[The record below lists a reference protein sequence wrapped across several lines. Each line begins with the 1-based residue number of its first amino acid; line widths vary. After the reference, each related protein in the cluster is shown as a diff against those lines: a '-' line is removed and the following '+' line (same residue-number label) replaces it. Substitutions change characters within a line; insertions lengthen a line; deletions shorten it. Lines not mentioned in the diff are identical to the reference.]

1 MTFINRNQ
9 IILLLS
15 FIFLLGISYILSI
28 SFGENL
34 AKENK
39 VSKKNITDEAKL
51 DHVKKELDF
60 LQKTL
65 MNYVQQKEINTY
77 LENLI
82 NINSKLWN
90 IEDDIRECER
100 KKLFDQTFIDLARS
114 VYFTNDERAKVKNDI
129 NKTFGSELVEV
140 KSYEEY

>member
-1 MTFINRNQ
+1 MLINTPISLGELVDKISIL
-9 IILLLS
+9 II
-15 FIFLLGISYILSI
+15 
-28 SFGENL
+28 
-34 AKENK
+34 KQ
-39 VSKKNITDEAKL
+39 KNITDETKL

-65 MNYVQQKEINTY
+65 MNYVPQEEINNY

-129 NKTFGSELVEV
+129 NKNFGSELVEV

>member
-1 MTFINRNQ
+1 MLINTPISLGELVDKISIL
-9 IILLLS
+9 II
-15 FIFLLGISYILSI
+15 
-28 SFGENL
+28 
-34 AKENK
+34 K
-39 VSKKNITDEAKL
+39 KKNIIDKTKL

-65 MNYVQQKEINTY
+65 TNYVQKKEINNY

-129 NKTFGSELVEV
+129 NKCFDSELVEV

>member
-1 MTFINRNQ
+1 MLINTPISLGELVDKISIL
-9 IILLLS
+9 II
-15 FIFLLGISYILSI
+15 
-28 SFGENL
+28 
-34 AKENK
+34 KQ
-39 VSKKNITDEAKL
+39 KNITDETKL

-65 MNYVQQKEINTY
+65 MNYVQQEEIDNY

>member
-1 MTFINRNQ
+1 MLINTPISLGELVDKISIL
-9 IILLLS
+9 II
-15 FIFLLGISYILSI
+15 
-28 SFGENL
+28 
-34 AKENK
+34 KQ
-39 VSKKNITDEAKL
+39 KNITDETKL

-65 MNYVQQKEINTY
+65 MNYVQQEEINNY

-82 NINSKLWN
+82 NINSELWN

-100 KKLFDQTFIDLARS
+100 KKLFDQSFIDLARS

>member
-1 MTFINRNQ
+1 MIINTP
-9 IILLLS
+9 ISLGELVDKISILM
-15 FIFLLGISYILSI
+15 I
-28 SFGENL
+28 
-34 AKENK
+34 K
-39 VSKKNITDEAKL
+39 KKNISDSIKL
-51 DHVKKELDF
+51 EHVAKELEF

-65 MNYVQQKEINTY
+65 KEYISEDKINKFVQE
-77 LENLI
+77 LV
-82 NINSKLWN
+82 NINSTLWK

-100 KKLFDQTFIDLARS
+100 NKLFDQTFIDLARS

>member
-1 MTFINRNQ
+1 MLINTPISLGELVDKISIL
-9 IILLLS
+9 II
-15 FIFLLGISYILSI
+15 
-28 SFGENL
+28 
-34 AKENK
+34 KQ
-39 VSKKNITDEAKL
+39 KNITDETKL

-65 MNYVQQKEINTY
+65 MNYVQQEEINDY

-100 KKLFDQTFIDLARS
+100 KKLFDQKFIDLARS

>member
-1 MTFINRNQ
+1 MLINTPISLGELVDKISIL
-9 IILLLS
+9 II
-15 FIFLLGISYILSI
+15 
-28 SFGENL
+28 
-34 AKENK
+34 KQ
-39 VSKKNITDEAKL
+39 KNIIDETKL

-65 MNYVQQKEINTY
+65 MNYVQQEEINNY

-82 NINSKLWN
+82 NINAKLWN

-100 KKLFDQTFIDLARS
+100 KKLFDQSFIDLARS

-129 NKTFGSELVEV
+129 NKNFGSELVEV

>member
-1 MTFINRNQ
+1 MLINTP
-9 IILLLS
+9 ISLGELVDKISILM
-15 FIFLLGISYILSI
+15 I
-28 SFGENL
+28 
-34 AKENK
+34 K
-39 VSKKNITDEAKL
+39 KKNISDSIKL
-51 DHVKKELDF
+51 QHVNKELEF
-60 LQKTL
+60 LQITL
-65 MNYVQQKEINTY
+65 NKYISEDEINEF
-77 LENLI
+77 LLKLV
-82 NINSKLWN
+82 NINSKLWD

>member
-1 MTFINRNQ
+1 MLINTPISLGELVDKISIL
-9 IILLLS
+9 II
-15 FIFLLGISYILSI
+15 
-28 SFGENL
+28 
-34 AKENK
+34 KQ
-39 VSKKNITDEAKL
+39 KNITDETKL

-65 MNYVQQKEINTY
+65 MNYVQQEEINNY

-90 IEDDIRECER
+90 IEDDIRESER
-100 KKLFDQTFIDLARS
+100 KKLFDQSFIDLARS

>member
-1 MTFINRNQ
+1 MLINTP
-9 IILLLS
+9 ISLGELVDKISILM
-15 FIFLLGISYILSI
+15 I
-28 SFGENL
+28 
-34 AKENK
+34 K
-39 VSKKNITDEAKL
+39 KKNISDIIKL
-51 DHVKKELDF
+51 QHVNKELEF

-65 MNYVQQKEINTY
+65 KKYISEDEINKF
-77 LENLI
+77 LLKLV
-82 NINSKLWN
+82 NINSKLWD

>member
-1 MTFINRNQ
+1 MLINTPISLGELVDKISIL
-9 IILLLS
+9 II
-15 FIFLLGISYILSI
+15 
-28 SFGENL
+28 
-34 AKENK
+34 KQ
-39 VSKKNITDEAKL
+39 KNIIDETKL
-51 DHVKKELDF
+51 DHIKKELDF

-65 MNYVQQKEINTY
+65 MNYVQQEEINNF

-100 KKLFDQTFIDLARS
+100 KKLFDQSFIDLARS

>member
-1 MTFINRNQ
+1 MLINTP
-9 IILLLS
+9 ISLGELVDKISILM
-15 FIFLLGISYILSI
+15 I
-28 SFGENL
+28 
-34 AKENK
+34 K
-39 VSKKNITDEAKL
+39 KKNISDSIKL
-51 DHVKKELDF
+51 QHINKELEF

-65 MNYVQQKEINTY
+65 KKYISEDEINDF
-77 LENLI
+77 LLKLV
-82 NINSKLWN
+82 NINSKLWD

-129 NKTFGSELVEV
+129 NETFGSELVEV

>member
-1 MTFINRNQ
+1 MLINTPISLGELVDKISIL
-9 IILLLS
+9 II
-15 FIFLLGISYILSI
+15 
-28 SFGENL
+28 
-34 AKENK
+34 K
-39 VSKKNITDEAKL
+39 KKNITDETKL

-65 MNYVQQKEINTY
+65 MNYVKQEEINNY

-82 NINSKLWN
+82 NINSQLWN

-100 KKLFDQTFIDLARS
+100 KKLFDQKFIDLARS

>member
-1 MTFINRNQ
+1 MLINTPISLGELVDKISIL
-9 IILLLS
+9 II
-15 FIFLLGISYILSI
+15 
-28 SFGENL
+28 
-34 AKENK
+34 KQ
-39 VSKKNITDEAKL
+39 KNITDETKL

-65 MNYVQQKEINTY
+65 MNYVQQEKVNNY

-100 KKLFDQTFIDLARS
+100 KKLFDQSFIDLARS

-129 NKTFGSELVEV
+129 NRNFGSELVEV

>member
-1 MTFINRNQ
+1 MLITTPISLGELVDK
-9 IILLLS
+9 ISILM
-15 FIFLLGISYILSI
+15 I
-28 SFGENL
+28 
-34 AKENK
+34 K
-39 VSKKNITDEAKL
+39 KKNISDSIKL
-51 DHVKKELDF
+51 QHVNKELEF

-65 MNYVQQKEINTY
+65 KKYISEDEINEF
-77 LENLI
+77 LLKLVD
-82 NINSKLWN
+82 INSKLWD

>member
-1 MTFINRNQ
+1 MLINTPISLGELVDKISIL
-9 IILLLS
+9 II
-15 FIFLLGISYILSI
+15 
-28 SFGENL
+28 
-34 AKENK
+34 KQ
-39 VSKKNITDEAKL
+39 KNITDETKL

-65 MNYVQQKEINTY
+65 MNYVQQEEINNY

-100 KKLFDQTFIDLARS
+100 KKLFDQTFIDLSRS

-129 NKTFGSELVEV
+129 NKIFGSELVEV

>member
-1 MTFINRNQ
+1 MLINTP
-9 IILLLS
+9 ISLGELVDKISILM
-15 FIFLLGISYILSI
+15 I
-28 SFGENL
+28 
-34 AKENK
+34 K
-39 VSKKNITDEAKL
+39 KKNISDSIKL
-51 DHVKKELDF
+51 QHVNKELEF

-65 MNYVQQKEINTY
+65 KKYISEDEIN
-77 LENLI
+77 EFLI
-82 NINSKLWN
+82 KLVNINSKLWD

>member
-1 MTFINRNQ
+1 MLINTPISLGELVDKISIL
-9 IILLLS
+9 II
-15 FIFLLGISYILSI
+15 
-28 SFGENL
+28 
-34 AKENK
+34 KQ
-39 VSKKNITDEAKL
+39 KNITDETKL

-65 MNYVQQKEINTY
+65 MNYVQQEEINNY

-114 VYFTNDERAKVKNDI
+114 VYFTNDERALVKNDI

>member
-1 MTFINRNQ
+1 MLINTPISLGELVDKISIL
-9 IILLLS
+9 II
-15 FIFLLGISYILSI
+15 
-28 SFGENL
+28 
-34 AKENK
+34 KQ
-39 VSKKNITDEAKL
+39 KNIIDETKL

-65 MNYVQQKEINTY
+65 MNYVQQEEINNY

-100 KKLFDQTFIDLARS
+100 KKLFDQSFIDLARS

>member
-1 MTFINRNQ
+1 MLINTP
-9 IILLLS
+9 ISLGELVDKISILM
-15 FIFLLGISYILSI
+15 I
-28 SFGENL
+28 
-34 AKENK
+34 K
-39 VSKKNITDEAKL
+39 KKNISDSIKL
-51 DHVKKELDF
+51 QHVNKELEF

-65 MNYVQQKEINTY
+65 KKYISKDEINDF
-77 LENLI
+77 LLKLV
-82 NINSKLWN
+82 NINSKLWD

-100 KKLFDQTFIDLARS
+100 KKLFDQSFIDLARS

>member
-1 MTFINRNQ
+1 MLINTPISLGELVDKISIL
-9 IILLLS
+9 II
-15 FIFLLGISYILSI
+15 
-28 SFGENL
+28 
-34 AKENK
+34 KQ
-39 VSKKNITDEAKL
+39 KNITDETKL

-65 MNYVQQKEINTY
+65 MNYVQQEEINNY

-100 KKLFDQTFIDLARS
+100 KKLFDQTFIDLARR